1 MISSQSKMDIQVQ
14 KAMRDSTNLAQP
26 ASILDDLVSKKK
38 PRQSKYTAQNYLQNK

>member
-1 MISSQSKMDIQVQ
+1 MIDSQ

-38 PRQSKYTAQNYLQNK
+38 PKQSKYVA